1 MTVDEY
7 EAAMRRKL
15 IEAGFDF
22 DVPNPALAWAV
33 FKSFAAQPVE
43 CQDSYLFW
51 EAANDY
57 FDFVREFR
65 QYTESGAVWHE
76 QVTVHFTCSPQD
88 SLEIQPV
95 KLFSKDLPNYDTFFQ
110 QVEERPEFI
119 KGLAFDRW
127 SAELRLD
134 GC

>member
-43 CQDSYLFW
+43 CQDSYLFGKPRMTTSTSC
-51 EAANDY
+51 ESFANT
-57 FDFVREFR
+57 RK
-65 QYTESGAVWHE
+65 AVPYG
-76 QVTVHFTCSPQD
+76 TN
-88 SLEIQPV
+88 
-95 KLFSKDLPNYDTFFQ
+95 K
-110 QVEERPEFI
+110 
-119 KGLAFDRW
+119 
-127 SAELRLD
+127 
-134 GC
+134 